1 MSEIFGLREIKKI
14 LPHRAPM
21 LMLDR
26 AEKVDDTH
34 SAVRFCMSW
43 ATTEQQVDA
52 LITDLAALLGQKEV

>member
-26 AEKVDDTH
+26 AEKVLF
-34 SAVRFCMSW
+34 V
-43 ATTEQQVDA
+43 VII
-52 LITDLAALLGQKEV
+52 L